1 MIKEKK
7 RRKKVGIALGSGSA
21 RGWAHIGVFKALDE
35 ENIQIDYIAGTSI
48 GALVGSVYAEG
59 NIKSLEKFAK
69 SITWKTI
76 ISYLDITLPI
86 NGLISGKRVSK
97 LLTGYFTS
105 KKIES
110 LNIPF
115 CCVAVDIATGKE
127 VRINSGRI
135 VDAIR
140 SSISI
145 PGIFTPFE
153 KDERCFVDG
162 GVINPLPVNVVME
175 MGAEIVIAVDLNNYT
190 IDKKKLNIEDS
201 GNQKKIGYE
210 NMSITKENRDSQIIQ
225 IIEEK
230 YFSIKGSIKNKFNH
244 LAGRKNV
251 QNIFEIIANST
262 YIMQKKITQCNLSQ
276 FKPDIL
282 IQPELG
288 SFKLFDFDRA
298 EVAINEGYDKT
309 KQIIVDL
316 KKKIN

>member
-97 LLTGYFTS
+97 LLTGYFS
-105 KKIES
+105 YKKIEA

-115 CCVAVDIATGKE
+115 CCVAVDITTGKE

-153 KDERCFVDG
+153 KDKRYFVDG
-162 GVINPLPVNVVME
+162 GVINPLPVNVVRE
-175 MGAEIVIAVDLNNYT
+175 MGAETVIAVDLNNYT

-201 GNQKKIGYE
+201 GNQKKIGSE
-210 NMSITKENRDSQIIQ
+210 NISIIKKNRDSQIIQ

-244 LAGRKNV
+244 LASRKSI

>member
-97 LLTGYFTS
+97 LLTGYFS
-105 KKIES
+105 NKKIEA

-115 CCVAVDIATGKE
+115 CCVAVDITTGKE

-153 KDERCFVDG
+153 KDKRYFVDG
-162 GVINPLPVNVVME
+162 GVINPLPVNVVRE
-175 MGAEIVIAVDLNNYT
+175 MGAETVIAVDLNNYT

-201 GNQKKIGYE
+201 GNQKKIGSE
-210 NMSITKENRDSQIIQ
+210 NISIIKKNRDSQIIQ

-244 LAGRKNV
+244 LASRKSI

-282 IQPELG
+282 IQPELD